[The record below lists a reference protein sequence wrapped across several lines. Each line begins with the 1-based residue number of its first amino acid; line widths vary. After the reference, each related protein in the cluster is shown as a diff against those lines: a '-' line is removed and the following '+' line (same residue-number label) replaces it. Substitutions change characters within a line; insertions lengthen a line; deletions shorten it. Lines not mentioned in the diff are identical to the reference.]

1 MTALEL
7 ESDARD
13 ASRLTLTG
21 HARTFADDQIIV
33 SKTDSR
39 GVMTYVNKLF
49 LDISGYTEDEM
60 LGRPHNVIRHP
71 HMPRCVFK
79 LLWETLKA
87 RQEIFA
93 YVMNRC
99 KNGDHYW
106 VLAHVT
112 PTLDPNGEIIG
123 YHSSR
128 RAPRHQALAAV
139 EPLYRE
145 LLAIELTQ
153 GSRAGM
159 DAALAH
165 LHATAE
171 KKGMKYD
178 QFVLSL

>member
-1 MTALEL
+1 MTALEI
-7 ESDARD
+7 EPENRD
-13 ASRLTLTG
+13 ANRLSLTG
-21 HARTFADDQIIV
+21 QELTFREDQIIV
-33 SKTDSR
+33 SKTDPR
-39 GVMTYVNKLF
+39 GVLTYVNKLF
-49 LDISGYTEDEM
+49 LDISGYTEAEM

-79 LLWETLKA
+79 LMWDTLKT

-93 YVMNRC
+93 YVVNRC

-112 PTLDPNGEIIG
+112 PTLAPGGEIIG

-128 RAPRHQALAAV
+128 RAPKRQALNII

-145 LLAIELTQ
+145 LLSIEQTQ

-159 DAALAH
+159 EAAFAH
-165 LHATAE
+165 LLAQAKQH
-171 KKGMKYD
+171 GQQYD
-178 QFVLSL
+178 QFILSL